1 MTRRLVI
8 TADDFGRD
16 AATNA
21 TIASLAQEAAITATS
36 LIVVSP
42 HAETAL
48 EMIRGL
54 PLTPGLHVTLTS
66 EQSLSPWRSL
76 SGAPGLIEDG
86 GHLSHDPERA
96 VAAAAPD
103 DVLAELDAQLAWMHE
118 RGASPRVVDSHSG
131 TLYGVRG
138 RSFLAETLTW
148 CAAHGLA
155 LRLPREARSFLGTEL
170 PPALAAGHRAAV
182 ELADQLSVAL
192 PAAMITNR
200 RTAAEHGSYEALR
213 EHMIAQ
219 LRDLPGGTSE
229 LFVHPSTASGPGFQV
244 RRWERRLLGDPQW
257 RRALVQEGFELVEGW
272 QE

>member
-16 AATNA
+16 PATND
-21 TIASLAQEAAITATS
+21 TIAALAEESAITATS

-42 HAETAL
+42 HADTAL

-54 PLTPGLHVTLTS
+54 SLTPGLHVTLTS
-66 EQSLSPWRSL
+66 ETTLPPWRSL
-76 SGAPGLIEDG
+76 SGAPGLSVDG
-86 GHLSHDPERA
+86 DHLTHDAARA
-96 VAAAAPD
+96 VAAAMPH
-103 DVLAELDAQLAWMHE
+103 DVLAELDAQLAWMHQ
-118 RGASPRVVDSHSG
+118 RGTSPRVVDSHSG
-131 TLYGVRG
+131 TLYGVHG

-155 LRLPREARSFLGTEL
+155 LRLPRDARSFLGTEL
-170 PPALAAGHRAAV
+170 PPALAAAHRAAV
-182 ELADQLSVAL
+182 DLAGRLSVPL

-200 RTAAEHGSYEALR
+200 RAAAEHGSYEALR

-219 LRDLPGGTSE
+219 LRDLPDGTSE
-229 LFVHPSTASGPGFQV
+229 LFVHPSTAAGPEFQG
-244 RRWERRLLGDPQW
+244 RRWERRLLTDPQW
-257 RRALVQEGFELVEGW
+257 QRALVRECFELVGGW